1 MKTTAFLAVSVVFI
15 LAMYQYRDRIKM
27 MLDNSFGR
35 ITELSES
42 EMKEVNG
49 GFVMILIAAFAAGVA
64 IYAATHDNS
73 TACPAI

>member
-1 MKTTAFLAVSVVFI
+1 MVFI
-15 LAMYQYRDRIKM
+15 LAMYEYRDRIKM

>member
-1 MKTTAFLAVSVVFI
+1 
-15 LAMYQYRDRIKM
+15 M